1 MTAFEKFD
9 KHDDILQKCL
19 DTTAENVDA
28 LYVFYVYID
37 DEGDQTFGSYEVLS
51 DDEDDNL
58 VLNLMTAKYLNQ
70 EEDV

>member
-1 MTAFEKFD
+1 MSKPECD
-9 KHDDILQKCL
+9 EWPEDILQKCL

-58 VLNLMTAKYLNQ
+58 ILNLMTAKYLNQ